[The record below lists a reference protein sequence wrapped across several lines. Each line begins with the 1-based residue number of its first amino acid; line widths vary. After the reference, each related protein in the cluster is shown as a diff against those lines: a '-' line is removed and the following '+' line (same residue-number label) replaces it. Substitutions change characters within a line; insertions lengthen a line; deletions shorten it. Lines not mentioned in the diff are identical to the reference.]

1 MNKTTIDALMKK
13 TAEHLEKEADRRGI
27 IHGYRPSK
35 YELIQKILE
44 HDAYYEG
51 VNDARNNKVKNGRPG
66 VVVETKVTITTEP
79 HANSILYLI
88 TNSEDPSDYLTV
100 EVTPEQAK
108 MINWCEDK
116 ELFWDTISWHRI
128 SRNEVERP

>member
-1 MNKTTIDALMKK
+1 MGKITLDILMRKTKD
-13 TAEHLEKEADRRGI
+13 HLDKEAARRGI
-27 IHGYRPSK
+27 PGYMYSK
-35 YELIQKILE
+35 NDLIQKILE

-51 VNDARNNKVKNGRPG
+51 VNDARKNKVKNGKPG
-66 VVVETKVTITTEP
+66 VVVETKVTVTTEP
-79 HANSILYLI
+79 RADSIIYLI
-88 TNSEDPSDYLTV
+88 TNTGDPFNILTV

-116 ELFWDTISWHRI
+116 ELFWDTVSWHRI

>member
-1 MNKTTIDALMKK
+1 MNKITIDALMKK
-13 TAEHLEKEADRRGI
+13 TTDHLKKEADRRGI
-27 IHGYRPSK
+27 IHGYLPTK

-51 VNDARNNKVKNGRPG
+51 VNDARNNKVKNGKPG

-79 HANSILYLI
+79 RADSILYLV
-88 TNSEDPSDYLTV
+88 TDGENRSVV
-100 EVTPEQAK
+100 ETTPEQAK

-116 ELFWDTISWHRI
+116 ELFWDTVSWHRI
-128 SRNEVERP
+128 SRNEIERP